1 MCRKS
6 CHLTYENVGGESLCK
21 LSIVLV
27 AGIVREGNVP
37 LGLLFLHARAWKLC
51 PFWELELAGGRS
63 SVRVCVCDISF
74 TCCEKC
80 DARVGCFKDYVVSP
94 NVAI

>member
-51 PFWELELAGGRS
+51 PLWELELAGGRS
-63 SVRVCVCDISF
+63 SVHVCAIFPSHA
-74 TCCEKC
+74 
-80 DARVGCFKDYVVSP
+80 ARDVTQGWGVF
-94 NVAI
+94 